1 MALESI
7 PFAPSGNIQSIWHD
21 SDTQNLLIRY
31 HHRDRVYRYPGI
43 SGADAA
49 GFGQS
54 LSANDYLQ
62 QVILGQSTGAFVGSI
77 PPADDDAADIQSLS
91 GLLT

>member
-7 PFAPSGNIQSIWHD
+7 PFAPSRNIQSIWHD
-21 SDTQNLLIRY
+21 PDTQNLLIRY
-31 HHRDRVYRYPGI
+31 HHGDRVYRYPGI

-62 QVILGQSTGAFVGSI
+62 VILDQSTGTFVGSI
-77 PPADDDAADIQSLS
+77 PPGDDDAADIQALS